1 MAYAIKN
8 SSTIILPRWF
18 KLLEELK
25 LDLRMM
31 PRDVTTHWNSTF
43 DMLYFALQYRSALD
57 HICSDRDMKLR
68 RYELLESEWNVAKE
82 LCDVLKVSSAF
93 ISISM

>member
-8 SSTIILPRWF
+8 SSTIILLRWF

-31 PRDVTTHWNSTF
+31 PHDVTTRWNSTF

-57 HICSDRDMKLR
+57 HICSDHDMKLR